1 MLRINVFQHLE
12 LSAESFLSFSALGFR
27 ILRVKLD
34 RRVRGIMR
42 TPMRTLRSDQHK
54 NVIVTVEEQGYV
66 PFLSS

>member
-34 RRVRGIMR
+34 RRVR
-42 TPMRTLRSDQHK
+42 DQHK